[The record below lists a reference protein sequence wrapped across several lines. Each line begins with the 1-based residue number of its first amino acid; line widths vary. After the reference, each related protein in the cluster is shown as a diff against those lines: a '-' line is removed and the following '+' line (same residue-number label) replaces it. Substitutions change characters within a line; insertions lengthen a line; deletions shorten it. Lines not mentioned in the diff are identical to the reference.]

1 MKFCGPRL
9 LEINTSEGQW
19 SLLFL
24 SYSSLDYSCLIHS
37 WFPAERSQQC
47 FGLVPMALNFS
58 LEKEE
63 NLLALWPGIRRRMG
77 GDQGAWRGEATAL
90 GLQTRKAA

>member
-1 MKFCGPRL
+1 MKFCGPGL

-24 SYSSLDYSCLIHS
+24 SYSSLHCSCLTHS
-37 WFPAERSQQC
+37 WFPTERSQQC

-77 GDQGAWRGEATAL
+77 GDEGAWRGEATAL
-90 GLQTRKAA
+90 GLQTRKAV

>member
-9 LEINTSEGQW
+9 LEINTFEEQW
-19 SLLFL
+19 SLIFL
-24 SYSSLDYSCLIHS
+24 PCSSLDCSCLTHS
-37 WFPAERSQQC
+37 WFPTECSQQC

-63 NLLALWPGIRRRMG
+63 KLLVLWPGIRRRMG
-77 GDQGAWRGEATAL
+77 GDQGACRGEATAL
-90 GLQTRKAA
+90 G